1 MLHRMPGERIAHEEV
16 VADEVEERAVA
27 LILIDGINGF
37 YDPAGATYFPEVEQ
51 TIAPVERLLGAARER
66 RTLVV
71 HAVERHRKVLDDF
84 EWRAL
89 PPHYI
94 EGTFDAEI
102 FPRFAPTH
110 PLEIVVPKRRFSA
123 FFSTDLSL
131 LLREQGIRSVV
142 LAGCKTNVSI
152 RATAQDA
159 FANGF
164 HVHIAR
170 EATSSNRAHLAEAS
184 LEDIDRYMGRVVSLE
199 EAVALL

>member
-1 MLHRMPGERIAHEEV
+1 MNDDIEA
-16 VADEVEERAVA
+16 RAIA
-27 LILIDGINGF
+27 LIVIDGINGF
-37 YDPAGATYFPEVEQ
+37 FDPSGATYFPEAEQ
-51 TIAPVERLLGAARER
+51 TIAPIERLLGVAREH

-71 HAVERHRKVLDDF
+71 HAVERHRSVLDDF

-89 PPHYI
+89 PPHYM

-164 HVHIAR
+164 HVLVAQD
-170 EATSSNRAHLAEAS
+170 ATSSNRAHLAEAS
-184 LEDIDRYMGRVVSLE
+184 LEDIARYMGRVVSLA
-199 EAVALL
+199 EAAELL